1 MVVGSIPTPSAFFVP
16 IWEGLHLFC
25 ILCLCFGQSRAL
37 CAGLITNNNP
47 LHQLQRAAQ
56 GHGRARQIPQAP
68 RLQTDSHVDPTA
80 LLMPRPRTLY
90 QLWDEYI
97 RGIGNNKPAKYF
109 TRAER
114 GKFKFKYSRRK
125 VLWDLIER
133 LNRAGVSLHSSLH
146 SHF

>member
-1 MVVGSIPTPSAFFVP
+1 M
-16 IWEGLHLFC
+16 
-25 ILCLCFGQSRAL
+25 
-37 CAGLITNNNP
+37 
-47 LHQLQRAAQ
+47 
-56 GHGRARQIPQAP
+56 
-68 RLQTDSHVDPTA
+68 DSHVDPTA

-125 VLWDLIER
+125 VLWDLIEQM
-133 LNRAGVSLHSSLH
+133 NRAGISSSEAITRIH
-146 SHF
+146 SHYGNGSPTSIIDSIRKDRKNHTMPLSLRV